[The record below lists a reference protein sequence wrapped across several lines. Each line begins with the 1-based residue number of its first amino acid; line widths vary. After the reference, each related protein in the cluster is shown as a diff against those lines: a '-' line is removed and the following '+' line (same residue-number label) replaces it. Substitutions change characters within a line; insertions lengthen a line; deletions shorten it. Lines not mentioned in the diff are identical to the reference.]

1 MEKLE
6 QRRYLRMSSWEAHER
21 LDGGRGLVDARVT
34 LSITRY
40 RLVTSSGGTRATLV
54 NRIAWIVNDAAF
66 ERPLAWLIS
75 FVLVYKICYV
85 PRELHDFG
93 NIASYEEIDFLFL
106 LEFLTRILYY
116 EFHLYVELSMIQ
128 R

>member
-1 MEKLE
+1 M
-6 QRRYLRMSSWEAHER
+6 
-21 LDGGRGLVDARVT
+21 
-34 LSITRY
+34 
-40 RLVTSSGGTRATLV
+40 
-54 NRIAWIVNDAAF
+54 NDAAF

-93 NIASYEEIDFLFL
+93 NIASNEEIDFLFL